1 MQPVPVHL
9 ITGLAGAGKST
20 LLRGWLATRPEGER
34 WAVLVDGLPDSL
46 GVGTDIASSTA
57 SSTAMTDAMT
67 DTAGVTVVGLMGGC
81 ACCVG
86 GPAFGVAVNS
96 LLRQGP
102 WDRLF
107 IEVSA
112 AANGAA
118 LVDRLRSE
126 PLASRLRVQPVTL
139 VVNLETASP
148 YLDET
153 RSGYQHAQDRL
164 ALARCVVL
172 NRPSDS
178 PVRAALAAHLSG
190 APPWPRALI
199 RTADGT
205 VPWDAIQAAHD
216 AVLAGPKGACILQ
229 WAPEVC
235 FDRRRLRALLDAAVA
250 PGGAWQMAG
259 LREAQGVFRTERAW
273 YAWRSDGRAIAWRET
288 DWRLESRLLV
298 LADRAPDPHNER
310 MRLASAIAVAA
321 EEA

>member
-1 MQPVPVHL
+1 MRPVPVHL
-9 ITGLAGAGKST
+9 ITGLTGAGKSS
-20 LLRGWLATRPEGER
+20 LLRGWLSARPEGER

-57 SSTAMTDAMT
+57 SSTALPGAASDA
-67 DTAGVTVVGLMGGC
+67 AGVTVVGLMGGC

-126 PLASRLRVQPVTL
+126 PLASRLQVQPVIL
-139 VVNLETASP
+139 VVNQETARP

-172 NRPSDS
+172 NRASDS
-178 PVRAALAAHLSG
+178 LASAPLVARLSE

-199 RTADGT
+199 KTADGT
-205 VPWDAIQAAHD
+205 VPWNAIRAAHD
-216 AVLAGPKGACILQ
+216 AVPAGPKGACILQ

-250 PGGAWQMAG
+250 SGGVWQMAG
-259 LREAQGVFRTERAW
+259 LRQAHAVFRTERAW
-273 YAWRSDGRAIAWRET
+273 YAWRWDGRAIDWRES

-298 LADRAPDPHNER
+298 LADRSPDPHNEH

-321 EEA
+321 GES

>member
-1 MQPVPVHL
+1 MRPVPVHL
-9 ITGLAGAGKST
+9 ITGLTGAGKST
-20 LLRGWLATRPEGER
+20 LLRGWLAARPPGER

-46 GVGTDIASSTA
+46 GAGIDNAAPTA
-57 SSTAMTDAMT
+57 SSNE
-67 DTAGVTVVGLMGGC
+67 AGVTVVGLMGGC

-86 GPAFGVAVNS
+86 GPAFGVAVS
-96 LLRQGP
+96 GLLRRGP

-118 LVDRLRSE
+118 LVDRLRSD
-126 PLASRLRVQPVTL
+126 PLAPRLQVAPVIL
-139 VVNLETASP
+139 VVDQETSSP

-164 ALARCVVL
+164 ALARDVVL
-172 NRPSDS
+172 NRASES
-178 PVRAALAAHLSG
+178 PVFAALAARLS
-190 APPWPRALI
+190 ADTPWPRRLMP
-199 RTADGT
+199 TTDGT
-205 VPWDAIQAAHD
+205 VPWDAFQAASET
-216 AVLAGPKGACILQ
+216 APAGPKGACILQ

-273 YAWRSDGRAIAWRET
+273 YAWRSDGRAIVWRET

-298 LADRAPDPHNER
+298 LADRSPDPHNER

-321 EEA
+321 GEA